1 VKRSTTVSLVL
12 LGAAGL
18 TIYAL
23 NRSEGDT
30 EVSPFRS
37 VDECRNSGRDA
48 KACQDSYDDALRL
61 HETNAP
67 RFESQNDCERDYGV
81 GKCTTKQALS
91 SSGSMASY
99 FVPALAGF
107 AIAKA
112 LSNQQG
118 RLAAQ
123 PLYSCPSYR
132 QQPDGTCYNTSTGR
146 SFFSYFGSGSSS
158 SSGSSWW
165 SSRSSSAYVPSDSF
179 ARASSPA
186 VVSRG
191 SSVSSVSRGGFGST
205 GHSYSSSSS

>member
-1 VKRSTTVSLVL
+1 MKRSTTVSLVL

-23 NRSEGDT
+23 NRSGGDT
-30 EVSPFRS
+30 EASPFRS

-67 RFESQNDCERDYGV
+67 RFESQTDCEKDYGA
-81 GKCTTKQALS
+81 GKCTTTQARTPG
-91 SSGSMASY
+91 GSMASY

-107 AIAKA
+107 AIARA

-118 RLAAQ
+118 RPAAQ
-123 PLYSCPSYR
+123 PLYNCPPDR
-132 QQPDGTCYNTSTGR
+132 QRSDGTCYNTSSGR
-146 SFFSYFGSGSSS
+146 SFYSYFGSSS
-158 SSGSSWW
+158 SSSSSWW

-179 ARASSPA
+179 SRASSPA

>member
-23 NRSEGDT
+23 NRSGGDT
-30 EVSPFRS
+30 EANPFRS

-48 KACQDSYDDALRL
+48 TACQNSYDDALRL

-67 RFESQNDCERDYGV
+67 RFESQTDCERDYGA
-81 GKCTTKQALS
+81 GKCSTKQALS

-107 AIAKA
+107 AIARA
-112 LSNQQG
+112 LRNQQG
-118 RLAAQ
+118 QPAAQ
-123 PLYSCPSYR
+123 PLYNCPPYR
-132 QQPDGTCYNTSTGR
+132 QRSDGTCYNTASGH
-146 SFFSYFGSGSSS
+146 SIYSYFGTGG
-158 SSGSSWW
+158 SSGSSWS

-179 ARASSPA
+179 SRSSSPA
-186 VVSRG
+186 IVSRG

-205 GHSYSSSSS
+205 GRSFSSSSS

>member
-23 NRSEGDT
+23 NRSGGDT
-30 EVSPFRS
+30 EASPFRS
-37 VDECRNSGRDA
+37 VDECRSSGRDA
-48 KACQDSYDDALRL
+48 KGCQDGYDDALRL

-67 RFESQNDCERDYGV
+67 RFESQNDCERDYGS
-81 GKCTTKQALS
+81 GKCTTMQGRNA
-91 SSGSMASY
+91 SGNLASY

-107 AIAKA
+107 AVARA

-118 RLAAQ
+118 RPAAQ
-123 PLYSCPSYR
+123 PLYNCPPER
-132 QQPDGTCYNTSTGR
+132 QRSDGTCYNTSSGR
-146 SFFSYFGSGSSS
+146 SFYSYLGSSS

-165 SSRSSSAYVPSDSF
+165 SSRSSGAYVPSSGF
-179 ARASSPA
+179 SRSSSPA

-205 GHSYSSSSS
+205 GRSFSSSSS